1 LWHMGA
7 RGMLSLGAILTALLL
22 ASCEET
28 KVGVLRF
35 PQHFLF
41 PRQWGYVGSVAVGSV
56 ANGAIVASV
65 AMGSVANGAILG
77 SVAYGAIMTIRC
89 AALDVRLPNEQK
101 NGFLPLSTAS
111 EGGCQARGDV
121 TTPPERCGIR
131 ARWGVIVFSR
141 GSRCCTAGLAT
152 LPYLGNLALS
162 RQTIKYNY
170 VHDAEIWIYI
180 FCPTSFNLRDN
191 LALITAT

>member
-1 LWHMGA
+1 
-7 RGMLSLGAILTALLL
+7 MLSLGAILTALLL

-41 PRQWGYVGSVAVGSV
+41 PRQWGYVGSVAV
-56 ANGAIVASV
+56 
-65 AMGSVANGAILG
+65 GSVANGAILG

-152 LPYLGNLALS
+152 LPYLGK
-162 RQTIKYNY
+162 R
-170 VHDAEIWIYI
+170 
-180 FCPTSFNLRDN
+180 
-191 LALITAT
+191 